1 MGLAKGDRAGS
12 VLYCSVHRAKTSL
25 RDGSCPEIT
34 LVINLGTLTAS
45 LGDKDVLY

>member
-1 MGLAKGDRAGS
+1 MRKDRAHP
-12 VLYCSVHRAKTSL
+12 VLYCSVQRAKSSL

-45 LGDKDVLY
+45 LGAKNVLD